1 MKTLTRPPFVKIRK
15 TYFTAYLLLLIIPAS
30 LFGQEDNASELVK
43 LLNNNEFFKSREF
56 YHQQCST
63 ISPDIDLFYKFRMA
77 QFLDKKDSCAIY
89 LEKIFSEYPD
99 LFEEDKINA
108 YGVLFDTYID
118 LRNNEKG
125 LCTYERVKQ
134 YLNENPYNVGKE
146 ELEQLKKDNENRL
159 FQLKY
164 AMKQPPISVKRKNT
178 NDSVRILGALKP
190 LIMARFNNLPHKAI
204 LDTGV
209 RRHCIM
215 SKSMAEHMG
224 VKCDTLEINN
234 VGINE
239 NSFVYKAIIDS
250 IEVGNIVFYNIP
262 IEVVPDINSSF
273 SDTSSVCLAAPIKLG
288 LPLMQLIG
296 KFVVDYEKK
305 RVAFPV
311 CNDTRFSL
319 KEPNLFIHHDFLFTH
334 LMINDKEFTGFLNT
348 GAEAFMGIDP
358 AYYEKNKNDI
368 KLDTVIALLPCYINA
383 SEQDSNSI
391 SYTIPYN
398 PIIKF
403 EDRVIRVFTKRS
415 IMIHSLSSIMD
426 FEYFDGIIGYHWFKR
441 LGKKVLLDLDNM
453 RLESVN

>member
-1 MKTLTRPPFVKIRK
+1 M
-15 TYFTAYLLLLIIPAS
+15 IIPAC
-30 LFGQEDNASELVK
+30 LFGQEDNSSELVK

-108 YGVLFDTYID
+108 YGVLFDTYIN

-125 LCTYERVKQ
+125 LCTYERVEQ

-146 ELEQLKKDNENRL
+146 ELEQFKKDNENRL

-164 AMKQPPISVKRKNT
+164 AMEQPPISVKRKDT

-204 LDTGV
+204 LNTGAN
-209 RRHCIM
+209 RFCMM
-215 SKSMAEHMG
+215 SKNMADHIG
-224 VKCDTLEINN
+224 VKCDTLD
-234 VGINE
+234 
-239 NSFVYKAIIDS
+239 STYKAIMDS
-250 IEVGNIVFYNIP
+250 IEIGNITFYNIP
-262 IEVVPDINSSF
+262 VEVESSF
-273 SDTSSVCLAAPIKLG
+273 SDSSSVCLTVPITLG

-296 KFVVDYEKK
+296 KLLVDNENKK
-305 RVAFPV
+305 ITFPV
-311 CNDTRFSL
+311 CNDTTYFS

-334 LMINDKEFTGFLNT
+334 LMINEKEFTGFLNT
-348 GAEAFMGIDP
+348 GAEAFMGIDT
-358 AYYEKNKNDI
+358 AYYEKYKNDI
-368 KLDTVIALLPCYINA
+368 KLDTITALIPCDFVT
-383 SEQDSNSI
+383 SDQTSCSI
-391 SYTIPYN
+391 SYAIPYN
-398 PIIKF
+398 PIIKL
-403 EDRVIRVFTKRS
+403 EDRIIRVFKKRS
-415 IMIHSLSSIMD
+415 IMIHSLSSILPI
-426 FEYFDGIIGYHWFKR
+426 EYFDGLIGYQWFKR

-453 RLESVN
+453 RLEIK

>member
-30 LFGQEDNASELVK
+30 LFGQEDNSSELVK

-108 YGVLFDTYID
+108 YGVLFDTYIN

-164 AMKQPPISVKRKNT
+164 AMEQPPISVKRKDT

-204 LDTGV
+204 LNTGAN
-209 RRHCIM
+209 RFCMM
-215 SKSMAEHMG
+215 SKNMADHIG
-224 VKCDTLEINN
+224 VKCDTLD
-234 VGINE
+234 
-239 NSFVYKAIIDS
+239 STYKAIMDS
-250 IEVGNIVFYNIP
+250 IEIGNITFYNIP
-262 IEVVPDINSSF
+262 VEVEPSF
-273 SDTSSVCLAAPIKLG
+273 SDSSSVYLTAPITLG

-296 KFVVDYEKK
+296 KLLVDNENKK
-305 RVAFPV
+305 ITFPV
-311 CNDTRFSL
+311 CNDTTYFS

-334 LMINDKEFTGFLNT
+334 LMINEKEFTGFLNT
-348 GAEAFMGIDP
+348 GAEAFMGIDT
-358 AYYEKNKNDI
+358 AYYEKYKNDI
-368 KLDTVIALLPCYINA
+368 KLDTITALIPCDFVT
-383 SEQDSNSI
+383 SDQTSCSI
-391 SYTIPYN
+391 SYAIPYN
-398 PIIKF
+398 PIIKL
-403 EDRVIRVFTKRS
+403 EDRIIRVFKKRS
-415 IMIHSLSSIMD
+415 IMIHSLSSILPI
-426 FEYFDGIIGYHWFKR
+426 EYFDGLIGYQWFKR

-453 RLESVN
+453 LLEIK

>member
-15 TYFTAYLLLLIIPAS
+15 TYLTAYLLFMLIPAS
-30 LFGQEDNASELVK
+30 LFGQEDNSSELVK
-43 LLNNNEFFKSREF
+43 LLNNNEFFTSREF
-56 YHQQCST
+56 YRQQCST

-125 LCTYERVKQ
+125 LCTYERMKQ

-159 FQLKY
+159 FKLKY
-164 AMKQPPISVKRKNT
+164 AMKQPPISMKRKNT

-190 LIMARFNNLPHKAI
+190 LIMARFNNLPHKAT
-204 LDTGV
+204 LDTGTN
-209 RRHCIM
+209 RFCMM
-215 SKSMAEHMG
+215 SKNMADHIG
-224 VKCDTLEINN
+224 VKCDTLDSTYE
-234 VGINE
+234 
-239 NSFVYKAIIDS
+239 AIMDS
-250 IEVGNIVFYNIP
+250 IEIGNITFYNIP
-262 IEVVPDINSSF
+262 VKVEPSF
-273 SDTSSVCLAAPIKLG
+273 SDSSSVCLTAPITLG

-296 KFVVDYEKK
+296 KLVVDNENKK
-305 RVAFPV
+305 ITFPV
-311 CNDTRFSL
+311 CNDTAYFS
-319 KEPNLFIHHDFLFTH
+319 KEPNLFIHHGLLYTH
-334 LMINDKEFTGFLNT
+334 LKINENEFTCCLTT
-348 GAEAFMGIDP
+348 GAEAFMGIDT